1 MAGYSKGIVD
11 TRKLNK
17 NNKAKL
23 GRGGDTELREVDNK
37 ESHVNA
43 FEAYLIDV
51 NGKAGEEY
59 AKRVGAG
66 TVNPLTGMPE
76 YWDQSE
82 HQGFENIT
90 VDGKDYAWSV
100 NANKYFEVDNTSDW
114 YQDNPT
120 VFNEITIE
128 QGDEDP
134 NAPDP
139 YSYEAL
145 KDVTGK
151 QLKAFDPELG
161 IEDEKYFQYIFSDKP
176 FDFLEDQQDLTT
188 RGLESAYRSTMGGLR
203 SKEETLG
210 LQSKALGTSAGRG
223 ISQAVQGAGQAA
235 SRSNMAFSGTVTQG
249 LEAQKKQLFQDY
261 TAGMEGVQ
269 IGMGDIRRERGTAS
283 DTLALGKDT
292 AALDFARGTYGEE
305 QKQLDEY
312 WQMIG
317 LRQSAG

>member
-1 MAGYSKGIVD
+1 
-11 TRKLNK
+11 
-17 NNKAKL
+17 
-23 GRGGDTELREVDNK
+23 
-37 ESHVNA
+37 
-43 FEAYLIDV
+43 
-51 NGKAGEEY
+51 
-59 AKRVGAG
+59 
-66 TVNPLTGMPE
+66 
-76 YWDQSE
+76 
-82 HQGFENIT
+82 
-90 VDGKDYAWSV
+90 
-100 NANKYFEVDNTSDW
+100 
-114 YQDNPT
+114 
-120 VFNEITIE
+120 
-128 QGDEDP
+128 
-134 NAPDP
+134 
-139 YSYEAL
+139 
-145 KDVTGK
+145 
-151 QLKAFDPELG
+151 
-161 IEDEKYFQYIFSDKP
+161 
-176 FDFLEDQQDLTT
+176 
-188 RGLESAYRSTMGGLR
+188 MGGLR

-317 LRQSAG
+317 LRQSAE